1 MIRASMRRPV
11 AVAMGYLAV
20 GLLGL
25 AAFRNVPLELYPDT
39 RLPRLTVAA
48 TWFGTSP
55 EAVEAFL
62 TSPLEAAIQ
71 LVRGTEKVTSI
82 SEEGRASIEVQF
94 ARDTDMDFARLDLS
108 ERLAS
113 LEENELPPGIDRV
126 TVQPYVPPALAEQNQ
141 PFLSYTYT
149 GARTLEFLRHYLLE
163 QVVPE
168 LRRIEGVAVT
178 RVYGGRDR
186 LLEVELDKDLMSTF
200 NITAQMV
207 AGRLHDLD
215 LVREAGAVRAG
226 ANEWTV
232 TIQNRAASAQDV
244 RNAILAS
251 SKGRTVRISDVGVVR
266 DTHEDLRS
274 HYRVNGRP
282 AVRLVVTKE
291 IGANSVRV
299 ADRVKARIAQLEL
312 HLPDNTR
319 LILNHDE
326 SAQIRR
332 QISSLRNR
340 ALASVIVIF
349 GVLFL
354 FLRSFRSAVVV
365 FGTIAFSVLIAIN
378 LIYWS
383 GLSLNIFTLMG
394 LAMGF
399 GLIVDNSIVVL
410 ENVYRRWQQ
419 GRSAQEAIGAGAS
432 HVVLPVLA
440 ATVTTLIVFVPFVYM
455 QDELRIY
462 YLPMGIVVAM
472 TLVASLVVAF
482 SLIPA
487 LARRLLPD
495 RRAPEMPAAA
505 PIYERFYR
513 ALVVRSLRRPWV
525 VVLIGAMLLG
535 VSGFYFERDV
545 PRGVSWGGV
554 WGSQTYISI
563 SITLPRGS
571 DLERV
576 DELTRYFEDRLRR
589 MPEVERFV
597 SNVEGMSSYTRVTF
611 PEHLELTNVPVQIKD
626 QLYAFSLGFTG
637 AEVYVRGYGPSFY
650 GGGGS
655 APQFRIKILGYN
667 YEKVRDIAE
676 DIGARLERLP
686 RVRDVNTNAQ
696 GGWRQKERISEFAV
710 AVRRDVAAFQNL
722 PVDNLSRQVLSAVR
736 GNAARSTIKMGGDE
750 VRYVVKTEGNRDIDV
765 HDLPERLV
773 LNADGNS
780 VRLGDLVDIESR
792 EVLGSIRREDQQ
804 YERTVGYEFRGSYKF
819 GDATNNA
826 VIELTDV
833 PPGYSVQKSDS
844 YFWSREEESQMA
856 LVLIVSIVLV
866 YMVTAALF
874 ESFLLPLCVLL
885 TVPMA
890 LIGVFAMFLAL
901 ETPFTREA
909 YIGVIMMGGIVVNNA
924 ILLVH
929 HVNRLRSDEGLELRD
944 ALIRGT
950 VERARPILM
959 TAATTIAGMLP
970 LVLFSDTANS
980 NIWNALAYTLIGGLL
995 SSTFLVLAATP
1006 GLYYLFERARARPAA
1021 G

>member
-20 GLLGL
+20 ALLGL
-25 AAFRNVPLELYPDT
+25 AAFRNIPLELHPDT
-39 RLPRLTVAA
+39 RLPRLSVSAS
-48 TWFGTSP
+48 WPGTSP

-82 SEEGRASIEVQF
+82 SEEGLATITVHF
-94 ARDTDMDFARLDLS
+94 GRDTDMDFARLDLS

-113 LEENELPPGIDRV
+113 LEENELPPGVDRV
-126 TVQPYVPPALAEQNQ
+126 VVQPYVPPELAEQNQ
-141 PFLSYTYT
+141 LFLSYTYT

-178 RVYGGRDR
+178 QVHGGRDR
-186 LLEVELDKDLMSTF
+186 LLEVELDEDLMSTF
-200 NITAQMV
+200 NITAQTV
-207 AGRLHDLD
+207 AGKLRDLD

-226 ANEWTV
+226 DHEWTV

-244 RNAILAS
+244 RDAILAS
-251 SKGRTVRISDVGVVR
+251 DRGRTVRVSDVGIVR

-274 HYRVNGRP
+274 HYRVNGRA
-282 AVRLVVTKE
+282 AVRLVLTKE

-312 HLPDNTR
+312 RLPDNTR
-319 LILNHDE
+319 LILDRDE

-332 QISSLRNR
+332 QLSSLRNR
-340 ALASVIVIF
+340 ALVSVTAIF

-365 FGTIAFSVLIAIN
+365 FGTIAFSVLISIN

-394 LAMGF
+394 LATGF
-399 GLIVDNSIVVL
+399 GMIVDNSIVVL
-410 ENVYRRWQQ
+410 ENIYRRWQQ
-419 GRSAQEAIGAGAS
+419 GRSAERAIGGGAS
-432 HVVLPVLA
+432 NVVLPVLA
-440 ATVTTLIVFVPFVYM
+440 ATATTLIVFVPFVYM
-455 QDELRIY
+455 QDELRIF
-462 YLPMGIVVAM
+462 YLPMAIVVAM
-472 TLVASLVVAF
+472 TLLASLVVAF

-487 LARRLLPD
+487 LARRLLPA
-495 RRAPEMPAAA
+495 RRAAQAAAAA
-505 PIYERFYR
+505 PVYERFYR
-513 ALVVRSLRRPWV
+513 MLVVRSLRRPWV
-525 VVLIGAMLLG
+525 VVVIGAALLG
-535 VSGFYFERDV
+535 VSGFYFDRDV
-545 PRGVSWGGV
+545 AKGVKWGGV
-554 WGSQTYISI
+554 WGQRTYISI
-563 SITLPRGS
+563 HISLPRGS

-576 DELTRYFEDRLRR
+576 DDLTRYFEDRLRR
-589 MPEVERFV
+589 MPEVRQFV
-597 SNVEGMSSYTRVTF
+597 SNVQGTTSYTTVTF
-611 PEHLELTNVPVQIKD
+611 PEHLEHTNIPVQIKD

-637 AEVYVRGYGPSFY
+637 AEVQVHGFGPSFY

-655 APQFRIKILGYN
+655 APQFQIQVLGYN

-676 DIGARLERLP
+676 DIGGRLERLP

-696 GGWRQKERISEFAV
+696 GGWRQRERTSEFAV

-750 VRYVVKTEGNRDIDV
+750 VRYVVKTEGNRDVDV
-765 HDLPERLV
+765 QDLPERLV

-792 EVLGSIRREDQQ
+792 EVLASIRREDQQ

-819 GDATNNA
+819 GELTNKA
-826 VIELTDV
+826 VIDLTEV
-833 PPGYSVQKSDS
+833 PPGYSVEKSES
-844 YFWSREEESQMA
+844 YFLSREEENQMA
-856 LVLIVSIVLV
+856 LVLAVSIVLV

-901 ETPFTREA
+901 DTPFTREA

-929 HVNRLRSDEGLELRD
+929 HVNRLRSTEGMELRD
-944 ALIRGT
+944 ALVRGT

-959 TAATTIAGMLP
+959 TAATTITGMLP
-970 LVLFSDTANS
+970 LVLFSDTANA
-980 NIWNALAYTLIGGLL
+980 NIWNALAYTIIGGLL
-995 SSTFLVLAATP
+995 SSTFLVLTATP
-1006 GLYYLFERARARPAA
+1006 GLYYLFERGRARPAA
-1021 G
+1021 A